1 MKHYR
6 LAAPVTAAIGLAVL
20 ALLTGVF
27 EAGTSLMLRDGHLL
41 TVAIENDPYN
51 PSVQG
56 LVLLDETAS
65 GTSSQTIISTWDPFI
80 DQGPNLSLDPYDGQ
94 PVVIWSRQVGGADFE
109 LAMMRRLPGG
119 YWAPFDI
126 LTNNQTNDIEPRA
139 IIDIN
144 DMAHIVWWPSGIG
157 GPVFLHSFDVPT
169 GHGNGQPQRPFE
181 GGGNGRKIGL
191 TTCPDCLGGGEDPG
205 TIAGVS
211 TRASADPCL
220 ANPAAAP
227 DHGVVLGCGRPA
239 AYQLSNCKLLVGVY
253 DTTTS
258 AWTLTVADLSR
269 ALLGSTSVREIV
281 QMQVDA
287 RCH

>member
-20 ALLTGVF
+20 ALVTGVF
-27 EAGTSLMLRDGHLL
+27 EAGTSLMLRDGHFL
-41 TVAIENDPYN
+41 TVDVENDPSN

-56 LVLLDETAS
+56 LVVLDQTAS
-65 GTSSQTIISTWDPFI
+65 GTSSQTITSTWDQYI
-80 DQGPNLSLDPYDGQ
+80 DQNPNLALNPYDGQ
-94 PVVIWSRQVGGADFE
+94 PVVVWSRQDGGTDFE

-119 YWAPFDI
+119 WWAPFNI
-126 LTNNQTNDIEPRA
+126 LTNNQTNDVEPRA
-139 IIDIN
+139 IIDP
-144 DMAHIVWWPSGIG
+144 DEMAQIVWWPSGIG
-157 GPVFLHSFDVPT
+157 GPVFLQSFDVPT
-169 GHGNGQPQRPFE
+169 GHSSGQPQRPFE
-181 GGGNGRKIGL
+181 GGGSGRKIN
-191 TTCPDCLGGGEDPG
+191 TINCPDCLGGGEDPG
-205 TIAGVS
+205 TISGIN

-253 DTTTS
+253 DPTVS

-269 ALLGSTSVREIV
+269 ALLSGTSIREIV

-287 RCH
+287 RCQ